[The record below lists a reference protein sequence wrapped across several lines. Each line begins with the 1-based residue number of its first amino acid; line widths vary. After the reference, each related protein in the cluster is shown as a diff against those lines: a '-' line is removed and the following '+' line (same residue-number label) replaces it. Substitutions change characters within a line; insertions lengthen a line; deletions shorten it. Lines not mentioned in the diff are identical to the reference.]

1 MNKVLVIPALLALLF
16 ACNSQ
21 KNATIEKDTETTK
34 TFIVVQLKF
43 NLSEVSGDFVLAEM
57 VGWEFGSEVPTL
69 RIEKNGDL
77 SGNNGCN
84 SYFGRINPK
93 SENCVDKLGST
104 RMACSG
110 KQGETEK
117 IFMGWMRKVDSIAP
131 FGNEIQF
138 FVENKIVMV
147 ARELAL
153 TGNFE
158 VISVGKVYSE
168 NKGMQFH
175 IAEGRIS
182 GSTGCNSFFGSV
194 SQKGKDVIFTEL
206 GATEKT
212 CMDFDSSLESNFLK
226 RMSEVSYFTQKGDKI
241 EFYKGIDLLFTAK
254 KVSEK

>member
-1 MNKVLVIPALLALLF
+1 MKKVLVIPALFVLLF

-21 KNATIEKDTETTK
+21 KNATNDKDTETTK
-34 TFIVVQLKF
+34 TVTIVKPKF
-43 NLSEVSGDFVLAEM
+43 NLSEIFGDFVLAEM
-57 VGWEFGSEVPTL
+57 VGWEFGSEAPTL
-69 RIEKNGDL
+69 RIEENGNL

-84 SYFGRINPK
+84 TYFGRINPK

-110 KQGETEK
+110 EQGGTEK
-117 IFMGWMRKVDSIAP
+117 IFMEWMRKVDSIAP

-147 ARELAL
+147 ARELSL

-168 NKGMQFH
+168 NKGMQFQ

-194 SQKGKDVIFTEL
+194 VQKGRDVSFTEL
-206 GATEKT
+206 GATEKA
-212 CMDFDSSLESNFLK
+212 CMDFDSSLESQFLK

>member
-1 MNKVLVIPALLALLF
+1 MKKVLVIPALVVLLF

-21 KNATIEKDTETTK
+21 KNATNEKDTETTE
-34 TFIVVQLKF
+34 TVTIVQSKF
-43 NLSEVSGDFVLAEM
+43 NLSEISGDFVLAEM
-57 VGWEFGSEVPTL
+57 VGWEFGSEAPTL
-69 RIEKNGDL
+69 RIEENGNL

-84 SYFGRINPK
+84 TYFGRINPK

-110 KQGETEK
+110 EQGETEK
-117 IFMGWMRKVDSIAP
+117 IFMEWMRKVDSIAP

-138 FVENKIVMV
+138 FAENTIVMV
-147 ARELAL
+147 ARELSL

-168 NKGMQFH
+168 NKGMKFQ

-194 SQKGKDVIFTEL
+194 SQKGRDVSFTEL
-206 GATEKT
+206 GATEKA
-212 CMDFDSSLESNFLK
+212 CMDFDSSLESQFLK

-241 EFYKGIDLLFTAK
+241 QFYKGIDLLFTAK